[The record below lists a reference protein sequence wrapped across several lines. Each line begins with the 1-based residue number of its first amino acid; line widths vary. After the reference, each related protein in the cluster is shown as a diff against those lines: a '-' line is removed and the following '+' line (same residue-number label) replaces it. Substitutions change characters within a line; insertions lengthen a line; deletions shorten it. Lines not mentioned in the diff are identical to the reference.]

1 MFSSYS
7 STYRHHE
14 VLRSIFQYLRLILSM
29 HIISLWRMDANV
41 DFTWRVCFDF
51 YARWPDF
58 LEAEMLA
65 HVIKFENCFTLS
77 IRIKGFCIVIYD
89 VNPLTPI
96 PQNGQTHSNNSLA
109 NRRRI
114 VWVCLTILWN
124 WRKKKVWVDNNENY
138 VKMTIMLKPISEV
151 SNVKLQII
159 VLFYFLI
166 LWMRLVLLIFFVRGA
181 RRS

>member
-89 VNPLTPI
+89 VNPLIANPTKWPNTLKQFVGKS
-96 PQNGQTHSNNSLA
+96 PTNCLSVFDHFMKLA
-109 NRRRI
+109 
-114 VWVCLTILWN
+114 
-124 WRKKKVWVDNNENY
+124 KKKKFE
-138 VKMTIMLKPISEV
+138 
-151 SNVKLQII
+151 
-159 VLFYFLI
+159 LI
-166 LWMRLVLLIFFVRGA
+166 TMRTMSKWL
-181 RRS
+181 SC

>member
-77 IRIKGFCIVIYD
+77 IRIKGFCIVVYD
-89 VNPLTPI
+89 VNPLI
-96 PQNGQTHSNNSLA
+96 PNPTKWPNTLRQFVGKSPTN
-109 NRRRI
+109 
-114 VWVCLTILWN
+114 CLS
-124 WRKKKVWVDNNENY
+124 VFDHF
-138 VKMTIMLKPISEV
+138 
-151 SNVKLQII
+151 VKLALNRLRNSII
-159 VLFYFLI
+159 LKSQWALSHFLFY
-166 LWMRLVLLIFFVRGA
+166 
-181 RRS
+181 